1 MLMKLNSVRMAG
13 FKVHVQPK
21 EIVFDGNTKIYAE
34 NGKGKTTVGDAVAWC
49 FLGTDINGTENVSN
63 KLINNLSNDMEVAV
77 EFEHEGKE
85 HSLVRMKKGAKTTII
100 LDHTVSDQLEIMNF
114 IKHKELFLSIFN
126 PMYFSALAPKLQ
138 KELLQKYLGE
148 ISVDVVLE
156 SMGSEGSKL
165 VKDGFRDAKTY
176 ITRKR
181 NRLQDLNDREN
192 FLKGFISAKAGV
204 SSIPPAKT
212 FSDERYNE
220 YLALQADLEELEQ
233 KPMFL
238 HDITQQLEQKDAI
251 QKQLYEL
258 ENFYNNLK
266 NKPLVLE
273 EEKLLDSKKK
283 RKATLLERHKM
294 LKQNLAAIEKISCP
308 NCSTEFEMQPEYTAK
323 LTEELNQ
330 VLTEGKQITEEIK
343 KLESDIGEKKAF
355 HFQQLDEELEAMSQ
369 QIEVTKSELQTLN
382 IAQLEG
388 ANNLYRNELMSK
400 KADIQTK
407 LNQIL
412 TEKQQVDADNAQ
424 REALINQAKS
434 IETELENAQK
444 ELDGIDFERA
454 TIKNQIDLANKFN
467 SKRLQMQ
474 STHISQYL
482 DKVSIQFQKIIKS
495 TGEVKDDFKIQYE
508 EKDFNLLST
517 SERIKAGLEIA
528 KLLASFSDQV
538 FPIFVD
544 NAESITHIP
553 PMDTQIIAAYVKE
566 GQELTVA

>member
-1 MLMKLNSVRMAG
+1 MKLNSVRMAG

-21 EIVFDGNTKIYAE
+21 EMVFDGNTKIYAE

-49 FLGTDINGTENVSN
+49 FLGTDINGTENVAT
-63 KLINNLSNDMEVAV
+63 KLINKVSKDMEVAV
-77 EFEHEGKE
+77 EFEYEGKE
-85 HSLVRMKKGAKTTII
+85 HSLVRMRKGSKATII
-100 LDHTVSDQLEIMNF
+100 LDGNVSDQLEIMNF
-114 IKHKELFLSIFN
+114 IKNKELFLAIFN
-126 PMYFSALAPKLQ
+126 PMYFSALAPKSQ

-148 ISVDVVLE
+148 ISVDEVLE
-156 SMGSEGSKL
+156 SMGSEGAQL

-181 NRLQDLNDREN
+181 NRVQDLNDREN
-192 FLKGFISAKAGV
+192 FLKGFISAKAGISTV
-204 SSIPPAKT
+204 PPTKT
-212 FSDERYNE
+212 FSEERYTE
-220 YLALQADLEELEQ
+220 YLGLQAEIEELEQ

-238 HDITQQLEQKDAI
+238 HDITQQLEQKDAL

-258 ENFYNNLK
+258 ESFYNNLK
-266 NKPLVLE
+266 NKPVAFE
-273 EEKLLDSKKK
+273 EEKVLEGKKS

-294 LKQNLAAIEKISCP
+294 LKQNLSAIEKITCP
-308 NCSTEFEMQPEYTAK
+308 NCSAEFEMQPEYTAK

-330 VLTEGKQITEEIK
+330 VLTEGKQVTEEIK
-343 KLESDIGEKKAF
+343 KLEAEVGDKKAF

-369 QIEVTKSELQTLN
+369 QIEVIKAELQTLN

-388 ANNLYRNELMSK
+388 ANNLYRSELMSK
-400 KADIQTK
+400 KTELQTK
-407 LNQIL
+407 INQIL
-412 TEKQQVDADNAQ
+412 GEKQKVDADNAQ
-424 REALINQAKS
+424 REAMIQQAK
-434 IETELENAQK
+434 ITEGELETSQK
-444 ELDGIDFERA
+444 ELDSIDFERA
-454 TIKNQIDLANKFN
+454 TIKGQIDLANKFN

-474 STHISQYL
+474 STHIAQYL
-482 DKVSIQFQKIIKS
+482 DKVSIQFEKVVKS

-528 KLLASFSDQV
+528 KLLASFSNQA
-538 FPIFVD
+538 FPVFVD
-544 NAESITHIP
+544 NAESITQIP